1 MRVPQR
7 LMNGGF
13 DSSTDM
19 LQLWRSLICVQFL
32 PDQQTWRR
40 DLPRGGAWRGRV
52 GREWEREV
60 AKGKGGCRGEGE
72 VTMEKECEG

>member
-1 MRVPQR
+1 M
-7 LMNGGF
+7 
-13 DSSTDM
+13 
-19 LQLWRSLICVQFL
+19 QFL